1 MARNGIYLARAREQI
16 AQQRAENEREHR
28 RRVDDA
34 YRRVPGLRALDQ
46 TLQQQMITLVGLTMR
61 HGSDPTD
68 ELRALERANL
78 DTQAQR
84 AELLTSYHLP
94 VDYTDDIYTCP
105 DCRDTGYIHGQP
117 CRCLLRRY
125 NAELTRDLSRLLQS
139 GDESFE
145 HFDLTLYDESAR
157 PKMERVFQVC
167 RTFAQTFRP
176 GTMNL
181 LLQGGTGLGKTYLS
195 ACIAR
200 VVAGAGYAVAYET
213 AASALDAFE
222 CAKFQRSSAD
232 GEAAAQRVEQYLGCD
247 PDDPRRSR
255 HGNDHGLFH
264 ERPLHAHQHAP
275 DAQKGHH
282 HQHQLLQ
289 RGAAEKI
296 HAADPVAHR
305 GRIPDAPVRGSGHPA
320 DQKGARSMN
329 QHEITERRPLLDA
342 SGNLTEPGYAKTLL
356 PIYRRS
362 DIKAGKMRI
371 KEWDYYCINNG
382 HFALALTIADNSYMG
397 LDSISLL
404 NLDEGWEITKSPM
417 RAFTNGRIGLPESSE
432 TGDVHSAGRNY
443 SILFKNEGDKR
454 VLIAQMKNFG
464 PEGSL
469 YAKVTLSDIP
479 PESMVIATP
488 FDKDKHFY
496 YNQKINCMRAE
507 GTVTYGYHNR
517 TYTFD
522 PADSF
527 AVLDWGRGVW
537 TYKNTWYWGSAS
549 GLVDGERFGFN
560 IGYGFGNTS
569 AASENMLFY
578 KGRAHKLS
586 QVTFHIPGDGG
597 RRTPDYMQP
606 WTFTSD
612 DGRFEMDYTPVLDRA
627 SCSDVGLIKSDQ
639 HQVFGVFNGRAVLD
653 DGTVLNVKDLPGFA
667 EKVIN
672 KW

>member
-1 MARNGIYLARAREQI
+1 
-16 AQQRAENEREHR
+16 
-28 RRVDDA
+28 
-34 YRRVPGLRALDQ
+34 
-46 TLQQQMITLVGLTMR
+46 
-61 HGSDPTD
+61 
-68 ELRALERANL
+68 
-78 DTQAQR
+78 
-84 AELLTSYHLP
+84 
-94 VDYTDDIYTCP
+94 
-105 DCRDTGYIHGQP
+105 
-117 CRCLLRRY
+117 
-125 NAELTRDLSRLLQS
+125 
-139 GDESFE
+139 
-145 HFDLTLYDESAR
+145 
-157 PKMERVFQVC
+157 
-167 RTFAQTFRP
+167 
-176 GTMNL
+176 
-181 LLQGGTGLGKTYLS
+181 
-195 ACIAR
+195 
-200 VVAGAGYAVAYET
+200 
-213 AASALDAFE
+213 
-222 CAKFQRSSAD
+222 
-232 GEAAAQRVEQYLGCD
+232 
-247 PDDPRRSR
+247 
-255 HGNDHGLFH
+255 
-264 ERPLHAHQHAP
+264 
-275 DAQKGHH
+275 
-282 HQHQLLQ
+282 
-289 RGAAEKI
+289 
-296 HAADPVAHR
+296 
-305 GRIPDAPVRGSGHPA
+305 
-320 DQKGARSMN
+320 MN

-342 SGNLTEPGYAKTLL
+342 GGNLTEPGYAKTLL

-362 DIKAGKMRI
+362 DIKANKLRI

-417 RAFTNGRIGLPESSE
+417 KAFTNGRVCLPESSE
-432 TGDVHSAGRNY
+432 RGDVHSA
-443 SILFKNEGDKR
+443 
-454 VLIAQMKNFG
+454 
-464 PEGSL
+464 
-469 YAKVTLSDIP
+469 
-479 PESMVIATP
+479 ESMVIATP
-488 FDKDKHFY
+488 FDRDKHFY

-549 GLVDGERFGFN
+549 GLVDGEPFGFN

-578 KGRAHKLS
+578 KGKAHKLS

-597 RRTPDYMQP
+597 KATPDYMRP

-653 DGTVLNVKDLPGFA
+653 DGTVLDVKDLPGFA